1 LWTEDKTL
9 GQDPE
14 TNLTGGSNG
23 RGLQYFNSPN
33 TKSFIFSLNLKL
45 KMKKFTKYITPLL
58 FACVAISC
66 TDLADG
72 INVDPNALSVSD
84 AQAKNI
90 FNQHC

>member
-1 LWTEDKTL
+1 
-9 GQDPE
+9 
-14 TNLTGGSNG
+14 
-23 RGLQYFNSPN
+23 
-33 TKSFIFSLNLKL
+33 
-45 KMKKFTKYITPLL
+45 MKKFTKYITPLL

>member
-1 LWTEDKTL
+1 
-9 GQDPE
+9 
-14 TNLTGGSNG
+14 
-23 RGLQYFNSPN
+23 
-33 TKSFIFSLNLKL
+33 
-45 KMKKFTKYITPLL
+45 MKKFTKYITPLL

-90 FNQHC
+90 FQSALLQINISKLLITLETPCCG